1 MVKKFEEF
9 VNEELSYEEDK
20 NREALANIV
29 RRTIYSR
36 RRAEILLKYFGL
48 YKDENGEYL
57 EPKTAE
63 ELGEEYNFLGSRIE
77 NIIKKGIQELKNS
90 FVSKRYDD
98 NHTPYDAPAKDNE
111 IKRIHWINSN
121 PIRKKDRQTLYDLL
135 STITDKDIDISDEDI
150 VDMRKGDI
158 EEMKSLKDALY
169 YEEIIELKKILAKLD
184 KAQPEDF
191 EEEEFGVI
199 VNTKTNTRYRVF
211 LDKDKADDFVTENEE
226 DVLSDVMDY
235 PYKYKSYE
243 KHFYIVMLSPEE

>member
-9 VNEELSYEEDK
+9 INEELSYEEDK

-29 RRTIYSR
+29 RRTMYSR
-36 RRAEILLKYFGL
+36 RSAEILLKYFGL

-57 EPKTAE
+57 EPKTPE
-63 ELGEEYNFLGSRIE
+63 ELGAEYGFLESRIE

-98 NHTPYDAPAKDNE
+98 NHTPYDAPAKDNP
-111 IKRIHWINSN
+111 IKRMHWINSN
-121 PIRKKDRQTLYDLL
+121 PIRKKDKQTLYDLL
-135 STITDKDIDISDEDI
+135 STITDKDIDVSDEDI
-150 VDMRKGDI
+150 EDMRKGDF
-158 EEMKSLKDALY
+158 EELGSIKNNLY

-184 KAQPEDF
+184 NAQPEDF
-191 EEEEFGVI
+191 EEEDFGVI
-199 VNTKTNTRYRVF
+199 VNTKTKTRYKVF
-211 LDKDKADDFVTENEE
+211 LDKDKADDFVIDNEE

-243 KHFYIVMLSPEE
+243 KHFYIVMLNPEK